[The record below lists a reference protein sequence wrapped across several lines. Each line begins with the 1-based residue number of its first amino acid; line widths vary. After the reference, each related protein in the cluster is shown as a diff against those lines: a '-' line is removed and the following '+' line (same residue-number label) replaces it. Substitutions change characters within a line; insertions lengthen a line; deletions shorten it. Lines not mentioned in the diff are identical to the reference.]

1 MTKMWLLRRM
11 KLLQLEPNIIIDY
24 YMKEIRVMA
33 EQGVPIWNSGLTKS
47 QKGDL
52 ERIQKVALKI
62 VLSDDYQTY
71 EAACDTFNL
80 KKMSE
85 RRSDL
90 STNFAVKL
98 YKSDRSSDFYTHAY
112 SVVDTRREPN
122 LVVENLSRTKR
133 CYNAP
138 HNYLARLVNLNQ
150 DKIKTS
156 L

>member
-1 MTKMWLLRRM
+1 M
-11 KLLQLEPNIIIDY
+11 
-24 YMKEIRVMA
+24 
-33 EQGVPIWNSGLTKS
+33 
-47 QKGDL
+47 DL
-52 ERIQKVALKI
+52 ERIHKVDLKI
-62 VLSDDYQTY
+62 ILSDDYQTY

-80 KKMSE
+80 KKMSQ

-98 YKSDRSSDFYTHAY
+98 YKSDRSSDFYTHNY

-138 HNYLARLVNLNQ
+138 HKFLARLANLI
-150 DKIKTS
+150 KIRLRLVYETGIGIGC
-156 L
+156 